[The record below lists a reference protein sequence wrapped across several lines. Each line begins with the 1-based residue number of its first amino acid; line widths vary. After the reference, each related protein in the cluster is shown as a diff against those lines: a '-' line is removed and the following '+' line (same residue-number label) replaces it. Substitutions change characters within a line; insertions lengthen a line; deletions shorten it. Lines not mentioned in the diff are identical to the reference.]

1 MTYLSDRQRREI
13 AVLPRILLSVCRQD
27 RALVEDES
35 EAGTIER
42 LRKALDAVNEEA
54 FAGLMPKEA
63 DKAERQIVRVTSAV
77 IARSG
82 LEGQPNAKIVAAVW
96 EVMEHLIKSGDL
108 VLYDGTPMA
117 EAVAILGP
125 AHAHVYESPRLAK
138 SAEKTARRLFQSMQ
152 AEGLWTRAAYFKV
165 AA

>member
-13 AVLPRILLSVCRQD
+13 AILPRILLSVCRQD
-27 RALVEDES
+27 GALVEDGDEGS
-35 EAGTIER
+35 IAR

-63 DKAERQIVRVTSAV
+63 DKAERQIVRATKAV
-77 IARSG
+77 ILRSG

-96 EVMEHLIKSGDL
+96 EVMEHLIASGDL
-108 VLYDGTPMA
+108 VLYEGTPMA

-125 AHAHVYESPRLAK
+125 AHAHVYDSPRLAK
-138 SAEKTARRLFQSMQ
+138 SAEKTARRLFQAMQ